1 MIVEYVPLEFI
12 ENKFIFNLNTQKLD
26 LKIMTTNLIFNTKKY
41 KNLKVIGSCEPR
53 MNQKVRKK
61 NIDIFYF
68 YLFNC
73 IFSEK

>member
-12 ENKFIFNLNTQKLD
+12 ESKFIFNLNTQKLD
-26 LKIMTTNLIFNTKKY
+26 LKIMTTNLIFNKKKY

-53 MNQKVRKK
+53 MNQNVRKK

-68 YLFNC
+68 Y
-73 IFSEK
+73 